1 MKSGLNGILL
11 TAPQMESGETIT
23 QYQPTDAQLSYT
35 EDYGAWFCKGG
46 IGGTIQNPLLR
57 LNEDGSICSRDGS
70 FVIHADGTGHF
81 AGGKFK
87 WTKDDIE
94 LTDMTIRWGEL
105 DEVAKDQIL
114 SQVKPSNIRAFVSSN
129 LPTTQIYNRETN
141 VWQPSWGNT
150 PHMM

>member
-1 MKSGLNGILL
+1 
-11 TAPQMESGETIT
+11 MESGETIT

-114 SQVKPSNIRAFVSSN
+114 SQVKPSNIRVLYLQIF
-129 LPTTQIYNRETN
+129 LPLRFITVKQMY
-141 VWQPSWGNT
+141 GNPVGEYT
-150 PHMM
+150 SFAYPFPVH